1 MDPNVKRVTWVS
13 RTGVLIGLGFLV
25 VGPLFA
31 IARPG
36 PITIGDIALGCVL
49 VFLGVGFLCFR
60 FGVMLD
66 RQRRTVTTW
75 WGLLVP
81 FNLTR
86 HPISQAHFVSIS
98 REERVS
104 YAKYSPPY
112 EVFPVRLERAGA
124 DSITIQELTVHEPR
138 DYDKARQLAEDVA
151 KFIQLGIRDRS
162 SGNEIIREASALDQS
177 LQQRLRRTVR
187 SMPLPAQPPQAR
199 AIFKYGATRTPTTI
213 EIPPVGRSGRWFL
226 QVIFAAGVTAI
237 VSELLVWLRL
247 FPEEVAMR
255 MAVGMPT
262 FITFA
267 LVLMAL
273 GFSLPLLLRTAI
285 LRERL
290 VVSQNKLIVTRND
303 ILGTKTTQLMG
314 GEIEEVEVTD
324 ARHGIYR
331 GYETFGGGTSRVVIR
346 SDRGSIELG
355 AALSNPEEVKW
366 LRDVLVHVMNSA
378 SRDT

>member
-1 MDPNVKRVTWVS
+1 MDPNVKTITRGS
-13 RTGVLIGLGFLV
+13 RTRVLIGLGFLV

-36 PITIGDIALGCVL
+36 PTTISDIAIGCVL
-49 VFLGVGFLCFR
+49 MFLGASFICFR
-60 FGVMLD
+60 VGVMLD
-66 RQRRTVTTW
+66 RRRRTITAW

-81 FNLTR
+81 FNQTR

-98 REERVS
+98 REERVN

-124 DSITIQELTVHEPR
+124 NSMTIQELTIHEPR
-138 DYDKARQLAEDVA
+138 DHDTARHLAEDVA
-151 KFIQLGIRDRS
+151 KFIRLGIRDRS
-162 SGNEIIREASALDQS
+162 SGTEVVREAGVLDLS
-177 LQQRLRRTVR
+177 LRQRASGTIRTV
-187 SMPLPAQPPQAR
+187 PLPAQPPLAR
-199 AIFKYGATRTPTTI
+199 AIFEYGGTRVPSTI
-213 EIPPVGRSGRWFL
+213 EIPPVGRSGYWFL

-247 FPEEVAMR
+247 FPEEAAMR

-262 FITFA
+262 FITIA

-273 GFSLPLLLRTAI
+273 GFCLPPLLRTAV

-290 VVSQNKLIVTRND
+290 VVSPDKLTVTRND

-314 GEIEEVEVTD
+314 AEIEEVEVTD
-324 ARHGIYR
+324 SRQGIYR
-331 GYETFGGGTSRVVIR
+331 GYETFGGGTRRVIIR

-355 AALSNPEEVKW
+355 AALSNPEEIKW
-366 LRDVLVHVMNSA
+366 LRDIIVHVLDSA
-378 SRDT
+378 SP

>member
-1 MDPNVKRVTWVS
+1 MDPNVKTITRGS
-13 RTGVLIGLGFLV
+13 RTRVLIGLGFLV
-25 VGPLFA
+25 VGLLFA

-36 PITIGDIALGCVL
+36 PTTISDIAIGCVL
-49 VFLGVGFLCFR
+49 MFLGAIFICFR
-60 FGVMLD
+60 VGVMLD

-98 REERVS
+98 REERVN

-124 DSITIQELTVHEPR
+124 DSITHQELTVDEPR
-138 DYDKARQLAEDVA
+138 DYDKARHLAEDVA
-151 KFIQLGIRDRS
+151 KFIQLGVRDRS
-162 SGNEIIREASALDQS
+162 SGNEIIREASALDES
-177 LQQRLRRTVR
+177 LQQRLRRAVR
-187 SMPLPAQPPQAR
+187 SIPLPAQPPQAR
-199 AIFKYGATRTPTTI
+199 AIFKYGGTRAPTTI
-213 EIPPVGRSGRWFL
+213 EIPPVGRSGLWFL
-226 QVIFAAGVTAI
+226 QLIAAAGVIAI
-237 VSELLVWLRL
+237 VNELLASRDFYPSDL
-247 FPEEVAMR
+247 AMR
-255 MAVGMPT
+255 MAAGMPT
-262 FITFA
+262 AFTFL
-267 LVLMAL
+267 LVLVVL
-273 GFSLPLLLRTAI
+273 GGTLPMLLRTAI

-324 ARHGIYR
+324 ARQGIYR
-331 GYETFGGGTSRVVIR
+331 GYETLGGGTSRVVIR

-355 AALSNPEEVKW
+355 AALSNPEEIKW
-366 LRDVLVHVMNSA
+366 LRDIIVHVLNSA
-378 SRDT
+378 SP